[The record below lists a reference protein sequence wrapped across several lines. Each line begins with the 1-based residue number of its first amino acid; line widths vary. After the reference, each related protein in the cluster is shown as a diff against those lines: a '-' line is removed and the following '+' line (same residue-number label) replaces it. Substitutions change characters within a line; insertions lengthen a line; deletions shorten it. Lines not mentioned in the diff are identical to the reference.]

1 MGKNNLSKIVLI
13 LINEDFQIRDKTQ
26 KYKY

>member
-13 LINEDFQIRDKTQ
+13 LINEDFQIRDKKQ